1 MRKLALTVFVIF
13 CCALLFGGRPAQE
26 GPLPDRAIGGDRPLA
41 PAPGAGDDAASAWTA
56 IGPYGG
62 EIRGLAR
69 NPKYPN
75 ELYASASA
83 YPSQFYRST
92 NNSLTWTRTWIC
104 DSGINDIVT
113 DPNNA
118 NLVYALTGYYISRSS
133 DRGVTFPDSI
143 PLPSSFRAYSGR
155 MAIHPTNSKIL
166 YITGDFVTNYS
177 TWTYCPA
184 VAKSANGGQT
194 WMIVKLDPAVQQGEI
209 LDIGIH
215 PKNPNIIYLC
225 GEYTKDGIR
234 QARVYKST
242 NGGGSYKSVT
252 KDAVF
257 SPGGYNFPRA
267 LTMVFHPT
275 DPNIVFIGHK
285 GGVARTTNGGGSWQN
300 QTSPAVSG
308 SFGINAIAV
317 DKSKPNTLYALC
329 TNITQDYR
337 GCWKSTDGGKT
348 WTHYANGI
356 YGYGTRLLV
365 SGNTIIAGTWAGIF
379 KSQNAGVLWKASHTG
394 IKASRADSFGVAPS
408 LAQTIYTEIGG
419 YALFKTANGGGT
431 WTKCPDFYRCESIL
445 GFVVHP
451 SDPKKVFFLAGG

>member
-1 MRKLALTVFVIF
+1 MKKTFLALFVILS
-13 CCALLFGGRPAQE
+13 CVLLFGGRARQE
-26 GPLPDRAIGGDRPLA
+26 GPLSDRTIGGGGPFSST
-41 PAPGAGDDAASAWTA
+41 PEGASAWTP

-69 NPKYPN
+69 NLKYAN
-75 ELYASASA
+75 ELYAAASA
-83 YPSQFYRST
+83 YPSQFFRST
-92 NNSLTWTRTWIC
+92 NNGLTWTRTAVF
-104 DSGINDIVT
+104 DYSVT
-113 DPNNA
+113 DVATYPKNA
-118 NLVYALTGYYISRSS
+118 AIVYVYAEHDLYKSS
-133 DRGVTFPDSI
+133 DRGASFPDKYA
-143 PLPSSFRAYSGR
+143 LPTSFIGYNGR
-155 MAIHPTNSKIL
+155 VALHPTNPKI
-166 YITGDFVTNYS
+166 IFVSGYAVTSYS
-177 TWTYCPA
+177 PWKSCAAVCKTVNSGLSWTLLR
-184 VAKSANGGQT
+184 
-194 WMIVKLDPAVQQGEI
+194 LDSAVQYGYI
-209 LDIGIH
+209 YDIGIH
-215 PKNPNIIYLC
+215 PKDPNIIYLC

-267 LTMVFHPT
+267 LTMALHPT
-275 DPNIVFIGHK
+275 DPNIVYVGHT

-308 SFGINAIAV
+308 SFGINAVAV

-329 TNITQDYR
+329 TKIEQEYR
-337 GCWKSTDGGKT
+337 GCWKSTNGGKT
-348 WTHYANGI
+348 WKHYANGI

-408 LAQTIYTEIGG
+408 SPQTIYTEIGG
-419 YALFKTANGGGT
+419 YALFKTANGGGA